1 MTESRHAVPGV
12 RLAGFYFL
20 FFSAVGAFMPYWS
33 LYLAG
38 IGLDAERIGALVALG
53 MAVRIVSPNLWGWLA
68 DRRGRR
74 IGIIR
79 VGAVAGAACFAL
91 IPATREVALLALII
105 VVYNTFWT
113 AVIPQFEALTLAHLG
128 AGAAR
133 YSRIRLWGSVGFVLA
148 SAGAGVVLERAG
160 ALVLPWLVLP
170 LMGSVAAMAF
180 ALRDPPAEPH
190 ERSGGAAAAAPLRWR
205 EVAPFLLA
213 CALMQMSHGP
223 YYVFFSIH
231 LDGHGYSRDAIGA
244 LWALGVVAEVALFAA
259 MPRLIAAWPAAPLF
273 AACFA
278 LTAARWLLLAAAPPT
293 WPVLVLVQAL
303 HAVSFG
309 AYHALGIALVHRLF
323 AGGRQ
328 GRGQALYSSLSFGA
342 GGALGSAAAG
352 WLWVSAGADATWF
365 AAAGAAALGGVVAL
379 AVWMDGR

>member
-1 MTESRHAVPGV
+1 MTESPHAVPGV

-53 MAVRIVSPNLWGWLA
+53 MAVRIVTPNLWGWLA

-74 IGIIR
+74 MGVIR

-91 IPATREVALLALII
+91 VPLTRDAALLALII

-113 AVIPQFEALTLAHLG
+113 AVIPQFEAVTLAHLG

-148 SAGAGVVLERAG
+148 SAGVGMLLEREG
-160 ALVLPWLVLP
+160 ALALPWVVAP
-170 LMGSVAAMAF
+170 MMASVAAMAF
-180 ALRDPPAEPH
+180 ALREPPADPGARPGGGEPVP
-190 ERSGGAAAAAPLRWR
+190 PLPWR
-205 EVAPFLLA
+205 RVTPFLLA

-223 YYVFFSIH
+223 YYVFFSIY
-231 LDGHGYSRDAIGA
+231 LDGAGHSRDAIGA
-244 LWALGVVAEVALFAA
+244 LWALGVVAEVALFAV
-259 MPRLIAAWPAAPLF
+259 MPHVLAAWPAAPLF
-273 AACFA
+273 AGCFA
-278 LTAARWLLLAAAPPT
+278 LTAARWLVLAVAPPT

-323 AGGRQ
+323 SGGRE

-342 GGALGSAAAG
+342 GGAAGSAAAG
-352 WLWVSAGADATWF
+352 WLWASAGPEATWL

-379 AVWMDGR
+379 AVRADAR